1 MKEIIDPFQYAP
13 AIFANLPQGI
23 LLTTSH
29 AGKVN
34 TMTIGWGAMAIEWRV
49 PIFIVYVRENRH
61 TTYNL
66 VNNPEFTINS
76 PVGEYTTADK
86 KIAAFAGA
94 KSGRDVDKI
103 AHLNLQPEKALQ
115 ISTPGLRDFPLTF
128 ECRVIY
134 HRKQDPAGIEERFKT
149 AFYPQ
154 NVDSSFP
161 GANRDYHIAWYGEIV
176 SAYIIK

>member
-1 MKEIIDPFQYAP
+1 MKEKIDPFQYAP
-13 AIFANLPQGI
+13 AIFANLPHGI

-29 AGKVN
+29 AGKIN

-49 PIFIVYVRENRH
+49 PIFIVYVRESRH

-66 VNNPEFTINS
+66 ANNPEFTINS
-76 PVGEYTTADK
+76 PVGEYTTAHK

-94 KSGRDVDKI
+94 KSGKDIDKI
-103 AHLNLQPEKALQ
+103 AHLNLQPEKALA

-134 HRKQDPAGIEERFKT
+134 HCKQDAERIEERYRT

-154 NVDSSFP
+154 NVNSPLTGPD
-161 GANRDYHIAWYGEIV
+161 RDCHIAWYGEIV
-176 SAYIIK
+176 AAYIIK